1 MNVNNSD
8 ALNPPFRITPRLIVG
23 FGILILGLLWTL
35 DNLNIMESEPIT
47 RWWPVVLIVIGGVQ
61 LLDRRSHK
69 VGPVVLI
76 VIGTVLTLR
85 RAHLLDIDFGDLI
98 PLGIAFFGAKLIY
111 DAVTRRNRSPVLA
124 NDSDAVVNAF
134 AMMAGIKRQNT
145 SADFR
150 GGDVNAIM
158 GGAELDLRNAH
169 VRDGEAIVIDTFA
182 LWGGV
187 EIVVPPN
194 WTIEGHV
201 LPLMGGFVDNTRPN
215 GEPGPRVQIRGTAVM
230 GAIEVKN

>member
-1 MNVNNSD
+1 MNGSETLNP
-8 ALNPPFRITPRLIVG
+8 NPPFRITPRLLVG
-23 FGILILGLLWTL
+23 FGILVLGLLWTL

-47 RWWPVVLIVIGGVQ
+47 RWWPVALIVIGGVQ
-61 LLDRRSHK
+61 LLDRRANK

-98 PLGIAFFGAKLIY
+98 PLAIALFGAKLIY
-111 DAVTRRNRSPVLA
+111 DAVTRRRYTPPVA
-124 NDSDAVVNAF
+124 GDSDSVVHAF
-134 AMMAGIKRQNT
+134 AMMAGVKRQNM

-158 GGAELDLRNAH
+158 GGVELDLRSAQ
-169 VRDGEAIVIDTFA
+169 VRDGETVVIDAFA

-187 EIVVPPN
+187 EIFVPAN
-194 WTIEGHV
+194 WRIEGNV
-201 LPLMGGFVDNTRPN
+201 LPIMGAFEDNTRPN
-215 GEPGPRVQIRGTAVM
+215 GETGPRVLVRGTAVM